1 MNIEKIT
8 LTTTEE
14 SVLKND
20 LVDIQDW
27 VESAVVGKVNNCKLR
42 MIDQW
47 RPILNA
53 DDDVESIPANDDALI
68 ALIVARADYK
78 TAAVKATENK
88 TP

>member
-1 MNIEKIT
+1 MNIKEIT

-20 LVDIQDW
+20 LVDVQDW
-27 VESAVVGKVNNCKLR
+27 VEQALGGKVNNCKLR

-53 DDDVESIPANDDALI
+53 DDNVKSVPANDDDLI
-68 ALIVARADYK
+68 ALIVARSDYK
-78 TAAVKATENK
+78 TAAVRAEESK